1 MILGVDPGLRR
12 VGLAVADE
20 RTRVALPVEVID
32 VQRIDPVTR
41 IVELA
46 RDRSASVIVVGRPVG
61 LSGQPG
67 PAVQAQGEFVARLRA
82 AVSVPVEEF
91 DERLTTVIAE
101 RNLRARGSSARTRTK
116 VRDAVAAQ
124 VMLQGYLDTQ
134 DHRRTAE
141 DKA

>member
-1 MILGVDPGLRR
+1 M
-12 VGLAVADE
+12 AVADE

-32 VQRIDPVTR
+32 AQRTDPVTR

-46 RDRSASVIVVGRPVG
+46 RARSASVIVVGRPVG

-82 AVSVPVEEF
+82 VVSVPVEEF

-101 RNLRARGSSARTRTK
+101 RNLRARGSSSRSRAK

-124 VMLQGYLDTQ
+124 VMLQSYLDTQ
-134 DHRRTAE
+134 DHRRTVE

>member
-1 MILGVDPGLRR
+1 M
-12 VGLAVADE
+12 AVADE

-32 VQRIDPVTR
+32 AQRTDPVTR

-46 RDRSASVIVVGRPVG
+46 RARSASVIVVGRPVG

-101 RNLRARGSSARTRTK
+101 RNLRARGSSSRSRTK

-124 VMLQGYLDTQ
+124 VMLQSYLDTQ

>member
-1 MILGVDPGLRR
+1 M
-12 VGLAVADE
+12 AVADE